1 MNPFLLWSLFAIF
14 FSFLVCRYQQTGVRW
29 LWELHCQQA
38 GGILGDEMGLGKT
51 IQIIAF
57 LAGLSY
63 SKIRTRGSNYR
74 QVLFCRLSVCGAQL
88 IFHWMYCCGGGPCE
102 LLTTFQLQYSFN
114 SFSGGHQRKN
124 FTRQWSW
131 RAGKIKHVTLLMNS
145 RHWCF
150 ILQISLTRYFGS
162 ILCLRLAST
171 NGLLT
176 NSIMLILIV
185 YTVWDFQLDV
195 IPLGQFI
202 TILH

>member
-1 MNPFLLWSLFAIF
+1 M
-14 FSFLVCRYQQTGVRW
+14 RW
-29 LWELHCQQA
+29 LWELHCQQV

-114 SFSGGHQRKN
+114 SFSGDIK
-124 FTRQWSW
+124 
-131 RAGKIKHVTLLMNS
+131 GKI
-145 RHWCF
+145 
-150 ILQISLTRYFGS
+150 
-162 ILCLRLAST
+162 LRD
-171 NGLLT
+171 NGAG
-176 NSIMLILIV
+176 
-185 YTVWDFQLDV
+185 
-195 IPLGQFI
+195 GQEK
-202 TILH
+202 LNM